1 MENLICFTNIFTGL
15 KTPKNRVR
23 KSNEA
28 GENLNGTK
36 YNLFVDGIPI
46 HRCVS
51 QQKPPHPKLS
61 THTCSVTVVC
71 VWYKGRVG

>member
-1 MENLICFTNIFTGL
+1 MKILIFIINIFTDL